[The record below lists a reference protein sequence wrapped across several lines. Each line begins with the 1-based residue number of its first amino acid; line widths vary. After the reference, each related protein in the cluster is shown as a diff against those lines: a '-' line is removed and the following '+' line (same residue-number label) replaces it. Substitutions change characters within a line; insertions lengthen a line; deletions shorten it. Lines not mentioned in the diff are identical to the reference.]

1 MREELGR
8 YSHSVTK
15 SQTRLKQL
23 CVCMYILY
31 IYICVCVC
39 VYIYMYVCMYVCIHG
54 LPWWHGGKGSTWEDP
69 RGSGYL
75 GQKDPLEKEME
86 AYSSLLV

>member
-31 IYICVCVC
+31 IYMCVCVC
-39 VYIYMYVCMYVCIHG
+39 VYIHMYVCMYTWASLVA
-54 LPWWHGGKGSTWEDP
+54 WW
-69 RGSGYL
+69 
-75 GQKDPLEKEME
+75 
-86 AYSSLLV
+86 